1 MNENKVHWGGLI
13 QQTHGLSGDFNSE
26 FGNHYCQYFDI
37 RQAWN
42 MGPLAMVG
50 GEATD
55 QLPNIGHV
63 KSSGTIISR
72 FESPA
77 SAFYATENC
86 MGFAEYDCQVGIQPQ
101 LSKINDLEFPLYQSP
116 RENLFLDSANQPDSS
131 YDLSNTLQSIVKSQ
145 LNNNQCRVSPESSS
159 KISCGN
165 FPTTKF
171 LPIEQQKLFIDGVIR
186 GSSFPNKGSQDH
198 MVACGSFNLPVA
210 HLRFSSEIE
219 KLSPTLSAAS
229 VSTVGNSASNG
240 AVVSSKTRIRWAKDL
255 HEKFVECVNRLGGS
269 EHATPKAILKMMDTD
284 GLTIF
289 HVKSHLQKYRIAKF
303 IPEPSQG
310 KSDKRTHTKNL
321 HHLDVKTGLQIR
333 EALKLQLDAQRC
345 LHEQLEVQR
354 KLQLR
359 IEEQG
364 RQLKKM
370 FDQQQKTSNNLLYA
384 HDSATD
390 ETTITHKDGEVSVS
404 EGANNSFFTSKASP
418 SQ

>member
-13 QQTHGLSGDFNSE
+13 QQSHGLSGDFNSE

-37 RQAWN
+37 RQPWN

-50 GEATD
+50 REATD

-77 SAFYATENC
+77 SAFYAAENC
-86 MGFAEYDCQVGIQPQ
+86 MGFSEYDCQLGVQSQ
-101 LSKINDLEFPLYQSP
+101 LCKINDLEFPLYQSP

-145 LNNNQCRVSPESSS
+145 FNNNQCRVSPQKSN
-159 KISCGN
+159 KISSGN

-186 GSSFPNKGSQDH
+186 GSSFPNKGIQDRT
-198 MVACGSFNLPVA
+198 VARGSFDLPVA
-210 HLRFSSEIE
+210 HVRFSSQIE
-219 KLSPTLSAAS
+219 KLSPTLSAGS

-240 AVVSSKTRIRWAKDL
+240 AAVSSKTRIRWTKDL

-269 EHATPKAILKMMDTD
+269 EQATPKAILKMMDTD

-303 IPEPSQG
+303 IPEPSQ
-310 KSDKRTHTKNL
+310 
-321 HHLDVKTGLQIR
+321 GLQIR

-370 FDQQQKTSNNLLYA
+370 FDQQQKTSNNLSNTQ
-384 HDSATD
+384 DSGTD

-404 EGANNSFFTSKASP
+404 EGANNSFFTSQASP

>member
-1 MNENKVHWGGLI
+1 MNDNKVHWGGLI
-13 QQTHGLSGDFNSE
+13 QQSHGLSGDFNSE

-37 RQAWN
+37 RQPWN

-50 GEATD
+50 REATD
-55 QLPNIGHV
+55 QFPNIGHV

-77 SAFYATENC
+77 SAFYAAENC
-86 MGFAEYDCQVGIQPQ
+86 MGFSEYDCQLGVQSQ
-101 LSKINDLEFPLYQSP
+101 LCKINDLEFPLYQSP
-116 RENLFLDSANQPDSS
+116 RENLILDTANQPDSS
-131 YDLSNTLQSIVKSQ
+131 YDFSNTLQSIVKSQ
-145 LNNNQCRVSPESSS
+145 FNNNQCRVSPEKSN

-186 GSSFPNKGSQDH
+186 GSSFPNNGIQDRT
-198 MVACGSFNLPVA
+198 VARGSFDLPVA
-210 HLRFSSEIE
+210 HMRFSSQIE
-219 KLSPTLSAAS
+219 KLSPTLSAGS

-240 AVVSSKTRIRWAKDL
+240 AAVSSKTRIRWTKDL

-269 EHATPKAILKMMDTD
+269 EQATPKAILKMMDTD

-310 KSDKRTHTKNL
+310 KSDKRTHIKNV

-370 FDQQQKTSNNLLYA
+370 FDQQQKTSNNLSNTQ
-384 HDSATD
+384 DSGTD
-390 ETTITHKDGEVSVS
+390 ETTITHKDGEVSAS
-404 EGANNSFFTSKASP
+404 EGANNSFFTSQASP